1 MTLQEQ
7 LKSAERNE
15 KRYQALEQ
23 NATNVVDRVKYRKL
37 KNKFS
42 DLADKIFNKLVLKY

>member
-15 KRYQALEQ
+15 KRYEALEQ
-23 NATNVVDRVKYRKL
+23 NATNVEDRVKYRKL
-37 KNKFS
+37 KNKYS
-42 DLADKIFNKLVLKY
+42 DLADSIYNKLN

>member
-23 NATNVVDRVKYRKL
+23 NATNVVDRVKFRKL
-37 KNKFS
+37 KNKYS
-42 DLADKIFNKLVLKY
+42 DLADSIYNKLN